1 MKIRIISGTYKGRY
15 INVPSSDKVRPTTDR
30 VRETLFNLLNNQID
44 FDGISVLDLYAG
56 SGALGIEALSRGA
69 SEVYFIEKSHSFAGN
84 LKQNLASLG
93 ITGEAKVFNMEA
105 AAFIRKEMPV
115 KFDLLFADPPYK
127 YSELYTMMHNS
138 SFNNL
143 FHESSVKVFERASET
158 MKEDTEAFGMEPVRV
173 LGNTCLY
180 IF

>member
-1 MKIRIISGTYKGRY
+1 
-15 INVPSSDKVRPTTDR
+15 
-30 VRETLFNLLNNQID
+30 
-44 FDGISVLDLYAG
+44 
-56 SGALGIEALSRGA
+56 
-69 SEVYFIEKSHSFAGN
+69 
-84 LKQNLASLG
+84 
-93 ITGEAKVFNMEA
+93 
-105 AAFIRKEMPV
+105 
-115 KFDLLFADPPYK
+115 
-127 YSELYTMMHNS
+127 MMHNS